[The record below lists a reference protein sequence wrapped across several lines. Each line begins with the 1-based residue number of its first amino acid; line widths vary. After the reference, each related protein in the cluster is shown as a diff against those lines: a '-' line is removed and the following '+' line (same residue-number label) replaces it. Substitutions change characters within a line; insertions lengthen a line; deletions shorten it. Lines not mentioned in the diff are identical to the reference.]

1 MTDTK
6 ADTMTAMESLI
17 YTFARNQFAQ
27 NGITP
32 AEARIVMECVN
43 SKFQW
48 HYIDACMLNRLQPA
62 TAQKEKEVMDNA
74 DNNDKA

>member
-1 MTDTK
+1 MTTPK
-6 ADTMTAMESLI
+6 ADIMTAMESLI

-43 SKFQW
+43 SKFRW
-48 HYIDACMLNRLQPA
+48 NYIDACTLDRLRPA
-62 TAQKEKEVMDNA
+62 EGTQKEGADNA
-74 DNNDKA
+74 DNNDKT